1 MSLLNCIRR
10 AVLLAAV
17 ALIAGCAG
25 RPSVLPNPDPNL
37 RKSSAQLAADAAK
50 RSPYKAD
57 APRGGEAS
65 ARAQVGY
72 WADRL
77 EVANLSNSDWQDV
90 EVWVNKKYVCYVPT
104 MRSKGPVEVLFFQML
119 FDDSGNSFPTN
130 NNKTRVESVE
140 IYMDGKMFD
149 VKTALAD

>member
-1 MSLLNCIRR
+1 MSLHISIRRMSLL
-10 AVLLAAV
+10 ALLGLTV
-17 ALIAGCAG
+17 GCAG
-25 RPSVLPNPDPNL
+25 RSSILPNPDPNL

-57 APRGGEAS
+57 APRGGEAP

-72 WADRL
+72 WADRV
-77 EVANLSNSDWQDV
+77 EVANLSSSDWQNV
-90 EVWVNKKYVCYVPT
+90 EVWVNKKYVCYVPA
-104 MRSKGPVEVLFFQML
+104 MPSKGQVAVLFFQMM
-119 FDDSGNSFPTN
+119 FDDAGNSFPTD

-140 IYMDGKMFD
+140 LYMDGKMFE

>member
-1 MSLLNCIRR
+1 MTLQTRIRR
-10 AVLLAAV
+10 VSLF
-17 ALIAGCAG
+17 ALIGLMVGCAG

-50 RSPYKAD
+50 RSPYKSD
-57 APRGGEAS
+57 APRGGEAP

-72 WADRL
+72 WADRVEL
-77 EVANLSNSDWQDV
+77 ANLSNSEWTDV

-104 MRSKGPVEVLFFQML
+104 MPSKGQVAVLFFQML
-119 FDDSGNSFPTN
+119 FDDSGNSFPTD

-140 IYMDGKMFD
+140 LYMDGKMFD